1 MTDQD
6 FQSIGKHLGFP
17 IPAYYRA
24 TMSSYPFSADSFAA
38 EFMLPDDPEQVI
50 DLNEIHISS
59 PEVSKPFFIG
69 SDGGE
74 ERFFVDAAKSDSG
87 VFVFELETGKHRP
100 LTPTWTAFFEH
111 IQAAHAEIEADKK
124 AMEQRKLN
132 KKWWEFWK

>member
-6 FQSIGKHLGFP
+6 FQSIEKHIDFQL
-17 IPAYYRA
+17 PAYYRA
-24 TMSSYPFSADSFAA
+24 TLSDYPFRADSFAA

-50 DLNEIHISS
+50 ELSEIDVSS
-59 PEVSKPFFIG
+59 PRISKSFFIG
-69 SDGGE
+69 SDSNE
-74 ERFFVDAAKSDSG
+74 ERFFVDAAKPDSG

-100 LTPTWTAFFEH
+100 LAPTWTAFLDH
-111 IQAAHAEIEADKK
+111 IRATHAEIEADEE